1 MVWLRKQNIPFIKK
15 FLLNEK
21 LGFQSNKGVKNFDE
35 KGDNLESSP
44 GKVKKCGRR

>member
-1 MVWLRKQNIPFIKK
+1 MVKK
-15 FLLNEK
+15 AKYSFYNEK